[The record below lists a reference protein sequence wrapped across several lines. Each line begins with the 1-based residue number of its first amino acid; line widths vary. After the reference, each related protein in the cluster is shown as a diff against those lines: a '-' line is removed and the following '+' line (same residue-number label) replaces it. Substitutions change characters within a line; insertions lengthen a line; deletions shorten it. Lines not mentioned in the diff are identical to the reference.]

1 MIDCG
6 ENAYGLTL
14 ALRTTVL
21 QLFRTLEDKQIL
33 SKTETEQ
40 VLIDALTNLNGP
52 ERTDYDLLAAASIGR
67 LLKSSREDRGDGA
80 RIASLDIGAPMGE
93 LARA

>member
-1 MIDCG
+1 MTDCG

-21 QLFRTLEDKQIL
+21 QLFRALEDKQIL

-40 VLIDALTNLNGP
+40 VLIDALTNFNGP
-52 ERTDYDLLAAASIGR
+52 ERTDYDLLAAASINR
-67 LLKSSREDRGDGA
+67 LFRSSREDRTDGVCV
-80 RIASLDIGAPMGE
+80 ASLGAGATMSE